1 MGLFDIFKKKESS
14 KADNDTT
21 CNHSDALPNS
31 VFCPKCGHKIVGEQ
45 SDDGYLRIT
54 CTRCKASMVS
64 KQKSRKEN
72 VIVLINPKAV

>member
-1 MGLFDIFKKKESS
+1 MDVFDVRKGQIMNEVISKKV
-14 KADNDTT
+14 AM
-21 CNHSDALPNS
+21 
-31 VFCPKCGHKIVGEQ
+31 FCPKCGHKIVGEQ